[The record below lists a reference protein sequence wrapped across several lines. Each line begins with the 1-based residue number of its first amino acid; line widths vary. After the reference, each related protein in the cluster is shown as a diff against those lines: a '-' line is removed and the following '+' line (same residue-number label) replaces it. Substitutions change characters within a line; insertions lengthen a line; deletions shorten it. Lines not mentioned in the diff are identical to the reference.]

1 MAARRNNNR
10 YTIRKNSGGFTLAEM
25 IVVLTIIAILAAS
38 GIFTSIGYINRATF
52 NQNQSNAETIY
63 HAVQTALQRLEKS
76 GEMEEWVKGKKQPDS
91 TITDNLITDGTVFAY
106 TAVNQSSNISLES
119 KFNTEYLED
128 FNTKY
133 AEGKLKPN
141 TSVHMRYILTYN
153 PTHSSNKQ
161 SELLKTL
168 IQPYFYDGTIFNGT
182 ITVEFDV
189 EKGVDSY
196 KTLHHSAK
204 CLSVFVNSKAKDGW
218 KASEKAYDGG
228 VTVVPTRAFNF
239 RRNTSRIGY
248 YDGYSGTSVDNVYL
262 PQIQEGIV
270 VKKFTSEY
278 ITETE
283 TEGEGE
289 SAVEVEKT
297 HTWLTWSA
305 TLDKNPLMGANKD
318 VYYRFSLRNGDDT
331 KHVLILNDDF
341 MIDGQN
347 ITLKNANDFL
357 GLKDKNEGE
366 ELNGYM
372 VKRDEEFTMVY
383 TDDVN
388 SIVTKKSISFIA
400 QVYVKILENDGYKTS
415 NKADIEVKL
424 IKIPMKISYV
434 TGELDEKLQPK
445 DGYYEYSLDLS
456 RAVDKSDNP
465 VDLISDVDRAI
476 LSIHPNYFSQDTDM
490 TDVNDN
496 EGIIALKKESSATI
510 EQVTDPETTP

>member
-10 YTIRKNSGGFTLAEM
+10 YTIRKNSRGFTLAEM

-38 GIFTSIGYINRATF
+38 GMFTSIGYINRATF

-76 GEMEEWVKGKKQPDS
+76 GEMEEWVKGKKLPDS
-91 TITDNLITDGTVFAY
+91 TITDNLIKDGTVFAY

-119 KFNTEYLED
+119 KFNTEDLED

-262 PQIQEGIV
+262 PQLQEGIV

-278 ITETE
+278 LTETE

-318 VYYRFSLRNGDDT
+318 VYHRLSLSKDT
-331 KHVLILNDDF
+331 DIKRVLILNDDF

-347 ITLKNANDFL
+347 ITIKNANNFL
-357 GLKDKNEGE
+357 ALKDK
-366 ELNGYM
+366 
-372 VKRDEEFTMVY
+372 VKDEDLDGHTVKVDEITVVY
-383 TDDVN
+383 QDEDGKT
-388 SIVTKKSISFIA
+388 VTKKSITFIA
-400 QVYVKILENDGYKTS
+400 QVFVRNTDNDGYRAL
-415 NKADIEVKL
+415 NKADIEEKL

-434 TGELDEKLQPK
+434 SGEYDEKLQPK
-445 DGYYEYSLDLS
+445 EGYYEYSLDLS

-465 VDLISDVDRAI
+465 VDLISDVNKAV
-476 LSIHPNYFSQDTDM
+476 LTIHPNYFSDETDM
-490 TDVNDN
+490 TGVNDS